1 VAIIIANGIEGE
13 TISSLI
19 DALSTAGA
27 VTRLVSTRLG
37 TVTSESG
44 EAFEVDATFENSPCV
59 LFDAVVLPAGPEAV
73 SALMLDGH
81 TLDFVKDQYRH
92 CKTLLVLG
100 GSSELLEKAGIPF
113 TLPSGDADPGLL
125 VEAQD
130 DSYASPEAFIKAI
143 GKHRHP
149 ARDQDPPLV

>member
-1 VAIIIANGIEGE
+1 
-13 TISSLI
+13 
-19 DALSTAGA
+19 
-27 VTRLVSTRLG
+27 
-37 TVTSESG
+37 
-44 EAFEVDATFENSPCV
+44 V
-59 LFDAVVLPAGPEAV
+59 LFDAAVLPAGPEAV
-73 SALMLDGH
+73 STLMSDGH

-100 GSSELLEKAGIPF
+100 SASELLGKAGIPF
-113 TLPSGDADPGLL
+113 TLPTGEADPGLL
-125 VEAQD
+125 IEAQD